1 MIVRGSIV
9 SIISL
14 PTFHSGRGRF
24 LCCLGP
30 AGIVDW
36 NHRWIIAAGV
46 LAQVGD
52 FTNDTEAGIAP
63 EMALDK
69 SDIMDSGTNS
79 GNLACDRYR

>member
-1 MIVRGSIV
+1 MVVGGSIV
-9 SIISL
+9 SIIPFPAL
-14 PTFHSGRGRF
+14 HNARRVFRCW
-24 LCCLGP
+24 LCL
-30 AGIVDW
+30 AGIID
-36 NHRWIIAAGV
+36 RDDGWIVAARV